1 MPSATITSKG
11 QITIPQEIRKA
22 LGLETGDKVSF
33 RVTENGIVEMQ
44 PETLDLMSLCGSLKP
59 RVRGVTLEDME
70 QAIEEGATQQ

>member
-11 QITIPQEIRKA
+11 QITIPQEICKT
-22 LGLETGDKVSF
+22 LGLEAGDKVTF
-33 RVTENGIVEMQ
+33 RLNENGIVEMQ

-70 QAIEEGATQQ
+70 QAIADGATQK